1 MRCSNLAN
9 GLQTSPIITLA
20 AEINEKIQRGEKFY
34 NLTIGDFN
42 PKVFPIPEKL
52 KLEIQAAYDA
62 SQTNYP
68 GAFGA
73 LNLRESVSRFLEG
86 DADLAYTPNDILIA
100 SGGRPLIYSAYR
112 EVVNPDEP
120 VIFPVPSW
128 NNDYYTHLSSGKAVI
143 LETRAENYFMP
154 TAADIKPHLKDAA
167 LIALCSPL
175 NPTGTVLSQDG
186 LAEICDLVLEE
197 NRARGKDRKP
207 VYVMFDQIYWLLTFG
222 DTRHHTP
229 VNLRPE
235 MRDYTIFIDGV
246 SKAFAGTGVRVGWA
260 YGPSDIIKKMR
271 TMIAHMGAW
280 APKPEQV
287 AVGNF
292 LADRAAV
299 DGYLDWFRKEI
310 RSRLEGFYK
319 GFIALK
325 QKGHRVDA
333 IEPQAA
339 MYLTVQL
346 NLAGAVTAEGQR
358 LEHNADVH
366 RYILDEAK
374 VGLVPFSHFGASE
387 SSNWYRLSVGT
398 CRLQEVEVII
408 SALDAA
414 LNKLK
419 FN

>member
-1 MRCSNLAN
+1 M
-9 GLQTSPIITLA
+9 
-20 AEINEKIQRGEKFY
+20 
-34 NLTIGDFN
+34 
-42 PKVFPIPEKL
+42 V
-52 KLEIQAAYDA
+52 
-62 SQTNYP
+62 
-68 GAFGA
+68 
-73 LNLRESVSRFLEG
+73 
-86 DADLAYTPNDILIA
+86 
-100 SGGRPLIYSAYR
+100 
-112 EVVNPDEP
+112 
-120 VIFPVPSW
+120 
-128 NNDYYTHLSSGKAVI
+128 

-154 TAADIKPHLKDAA
+154 TAADIKPYLKDAA

-175 NPTGTVLSQDG
+175 NPTGTVLSQEG
-186 LAEICDLVLEE
+186 LTEICELVLAE
-197 NRARGKDRKP
+197 NRARGNGRKP

-222 DTRHHTP
+222 GTRHYTP
-229 VNLRPE
+229 VNLHPE

-292 LADRAAV
+292 LADRGAV
-299 DGYLDWFRKEI
+299 DTYLGWFRKEVQ
-310 RSRLEGFYK
+310 SRLEGFYQ
-319 GFIALK
+319 GFNALK
-325 QKGHRVDA
+325 QKGHRVNA

-346 NLAGAVTAEGQR
+346 NLAGAITAEGRR
-358 LEHNADVH
+358 LESNADVH

-374 VGLVPFSHFGASE
+374 VGLVPFAHFGASE

-398 CRLQEVEVII
+398 CQLQEVEVII
-408 SALDAA
+408 AALDAA
-414 LNKLK
+414 LSKLK